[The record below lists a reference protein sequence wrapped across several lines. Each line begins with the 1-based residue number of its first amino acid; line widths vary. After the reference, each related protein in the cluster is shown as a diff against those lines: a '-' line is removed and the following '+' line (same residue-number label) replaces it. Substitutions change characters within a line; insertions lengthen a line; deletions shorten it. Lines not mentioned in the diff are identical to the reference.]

1 MAQHLIE
8 KFEDHFC
15 LYLVGAEIT
24 TARQQL
30 AMHAEVHWLANDL
43 QLLKYFQSIEK
54 SAKTV
59 PQLEVEVSLS
69 ASLEILENQKE
80 SLVHITIT
88 VKMKGYSDDHI
99 SFPYTRLLLGVVLQ
113 EYAAWSVFKIYVK

>member
-1 MAQHLIE
+1 MSI
-8 KFEDHFC
+8 FSWC
-15 LYLVGAEIT
+15 RNY

-69 ASLEILENQKE
+69 ALWR
-80 SLVHITIT
+80 
-88 VKMKGYSDDHI
+88 Y
-99 SFPYTRLLLGVVLQ
+99 
-113 EYAAWSVFKIYVK
+113 